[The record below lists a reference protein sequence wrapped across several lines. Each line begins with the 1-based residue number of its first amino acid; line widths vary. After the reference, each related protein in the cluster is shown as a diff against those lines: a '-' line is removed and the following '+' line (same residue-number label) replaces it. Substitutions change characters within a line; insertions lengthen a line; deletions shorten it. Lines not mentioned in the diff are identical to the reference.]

1 MRVYLDVCCL
11 NRPFDDQSQPRV
23 RLETQAVLLV
33 LENFSSRKWE
43 WVGSEMVLY
52 EINRNPNV
60 EVRQQV
66 LLLASQIKNLV
77 EVNAKILK
85 RAEDFERSGFDSYDT
100 IHLASAEVAK
110 VDVFLTT
117 DDQLLKVANRNKKL
131 LTIKAENP
139 VRWLEEVLK

>member
-85 RAEDFERSGFDSYDT
+85 DQA
-100 IHLASAEVAK
+100 
-110 VDVFLTT
+110 LT
-117 DDQLLKVANRNKKL
+117 
-131 LTIKAENP
+131 LTIP
-139 VRWLEEVLK
+139 FILLLLRLQR